1 MVTVQVKA
9 NTMKETFRSAM
20 GKLTVVVY
28 NGILLTAHV
37 DAAFDAAGRPLLSE
51 LLSHAVRLG
60 KPEGNSVAEL
70 EPAGNQAPVD
80 VVDGF
85 HTLSVSQ
92 TEGNAPRRTDEKGN

>member
-1 MVTVQVKA
+1 M
-9 NTMKETFRSAM
+9 TFDP
-20 GKLTVVVY
+20 
-28 NGILLTAHV
+28 N
-37 DAAFDAAGRPLLSE
+37 GRPLLSE

-60 KPEGNSVAEL
+60 KPEGNSVVEL